1 MKRNPYDYCLCLFS
15 FPFTLTHQKWRFLVQ
30 YIPLQ
35 CSTVPILL
43 FKFKLEMGTSLQC
56 TVKVVVHGTRLSDL
70 EETDQWVFRPKIGL
84 DLKIGQAG
92 L

>member
-1 MKRNPYDYCLCLFS
+1 MFIFIPLYFDAPEMAVPS
-15 FPFTLTHQKWRFLVQ
+15 TVHSITVQ
-30 YIPLQ
+30 Y
-35 CSTVPILL
+35 SKWVKVPILL
-43 FKFKLEMGTSLQC
+43 FKFKLEMVTSLQY
-56 TVKVVVHGTRLSDL
+56 TVIVVVHGTRLSDL